1 MVLSSNKCY
10 LRYGELYEISF
21 LELVKH
27 PVVAS
32 LITLKWKKVQ
42 KYYAIQSL
50 IFLFFVLFYSSFL
63 IYIFNRPENYKIRF
77 PSTTNLSE
85 NVAFLKEPRPTDVLL
100 AKFDGGFVFCEL
112 AFLLLTAF
120 LTFFELYQVI

>member
-1 MVLSSNKCY
+1 M
-10 LRYGELYEISF
+10 
-21 LELVKH
+21 
-27 PVVAS
+27 
-32 LITLKWKKVQ
+32 ITLKWKKVQ

-50 IFLFFVLFYSSFL
+50 IFLFFVIFYSSFL

-85 NVAFLKEPRPTDVLL
+85 SVSFLKEPVPTDVLL

-112 AFLLLTAF
+112 AFVLLTAF
-120 LTFFELYQVI
+120 LTFFELYQVIQILAYDWSRQIT